1 MEENILDRALYKQ
14 IKNMNRDEMEGFLK
28 RVFENGYKKA
38 VDENAAEG
46 LSVDL
51 DMIRENIS
59 EINGI
64 GAKRL
69 DEIMTV
75 ISVFIDVPVK
85 DDLYQ
90 YIINA

>member
-38 VDENAAEG
+38 VSENAGAG
-46 LSVDL
+46 SGVDL
-51 DMIRENIS
+51 NKLREEIGK
-59 EINGI
+59 INGI

-69 DEIMTV
+69 DEIIKV
-75 ISVFIDVPVK
+75 IEK
-85 DDLYQ
+85 TMM
-90 YIINA
+90 

>member
-38 VDENAAEG
+38 VSENVSAG
-46 LSVDL
+46 SDVDL
-51 DMIRENIS
+51 DKLRKEIGK
-59 EINGI
+59 INGI

-69 DEIMTV
+69 DEIIKV
-75 ISVFIDVPVK
+75 IE
-85 DDLYQ
+85 
-90 YIINA
+90 NEMN

>member
-38 VDENAAEG
+38 MNENAAEG
-46 LSVDL
+46 SSVDL
-51 DMIRENIS
+51 DKMREEIGK
-59 EINGI
+59 INGI

-69 DEIMTV
+69 DEI
-75 ISVFIDVPVK
+75 IKNS
-85 DDLYQ
+85 Y
-90 YIINA
+90 

>member
-38 VDENAAEG
+38 VSENAGAG
-46 LSVDL
+46 SDVDL
-51 DMIRENIS
+51 DKLREEIGK
-59 EINGI
+59 INGI

-69 DEIMTV
+69 DEIIKV
-75 ISVFIDVPVK
+75 IEK
-85 DDLYQ
+85 TMM
-90 YIINA
+90 

>member
-38 VDENAAEG
+38 VSENAGAG
-46 LSVDL
+46 SDVNL
-51 DMIRENIS
+51 DKLRKEIGK
-59 EINGI
+59 INGI

-69 DEIMTV
+69 DEIIKV
-75 ISVFIDVPVK
+75 IEK
-85 DDLYQ
+85 TMM
-90 YIINA
+90 